1 MVLKL
6 SLFPL
11 LWGKKNSLYLQ
22 FHTFWSLINIK
33 PGLLSIVLWS
43 FGAEKLW
50 MPLRTVRLRA
60 GTNQIVFL
68 LLHLATQTRRNTIKW
83 GKHLTLDQ
91 FDSLWIKGSV
101 VSGVWFHIKYDWM
114 DRGKLCWMVIIAFSS
129 SLQLRRLPKDCS
141 GCVPFQINTHWTNGD
156 CWRVQISVQTD
167 KSQLWTQQQ
176 FRP

>member
-1 MVLKL
+1 MSNQACYRSFYDHLEQRNCGCPCVQ
-6 SLFPL
+6 SD
-11 LWGKKNSLYLQ
+11 WGLGPTK
-22 FHTFWSLINIK
+22 
-33 PGLLSIVLWS
+33 
-43 FGAEKLW
+43 
-50 MPLRTVRLRA
+50 
-60 GTNQIVFL
+60 IVFL

-83 GKHLTLDQ
+83 GKHLTHDQ
-91 FDSLWIKGSV
+91 FDSLWIKGSG
-101 VSGVWFHIKYDWM
+101 VSGVWFRIKYDWM

-129 SLQLRRLPKDCS
+129 SLQFRRLPKDCS